1 MIAHLDT
8 ANGLQLVATKS
19 EPRIDTRI
27 LADNLGSHHR
37 SVVNLINTHKSDFET
52 FGKVRFQI
60 AASTASRTGQ
70 AVRFALLN
78 EDQCYLLLTYSRNN
92 ERTRALKVKLVTAF
106 ATARREA
113 QQRQTEYLPEYHR
126 MHDQIKA
133 LAGGSEHERFIHMN
147 VNKLVNK
154 VAGIEAGQRS
164 SIPVA
169 MLTAVNHVASLAM
182 AGATDHREGYQ
193 RAKVALGALQSLLA
207 PPQMGQHHA

>member
-1 MIAHLDT
+1 VIA
-8 ANGLQLVATKS
+8 NIEESNVLQLVATKN

-27 LADNLGSHHR
+27 LADNLGSRHR
-37 SVVNLINTHKSDFET
+37 SVINLIKTHKSDFET

-60 AASTASRTGQ
+60 ASSTASKTGQ

-92 ERTRALKVKLVTAF
+92 ERTRVLKVKLVTAF

-133 LAGGSEHERFIHMN
+133 LAGGSEHERHAHMN
-147 VNKLVNK
+147 FNRLVNK
-154 VAGIEAGQRS
+154 VAGIEAGQRKAVP
-164 SIPVA
+164 IA
-169 MLTAVNHVASLAM
+169 MLTAVQHVASLAM
-182 AGATDHREGYQ
+182 AGAADHTEGYA
-193 RAKVALGALQSLLA
+193 RAKAALGTLQSLLE
-207 PPQMGQHHA
+207 PQTKAIHG